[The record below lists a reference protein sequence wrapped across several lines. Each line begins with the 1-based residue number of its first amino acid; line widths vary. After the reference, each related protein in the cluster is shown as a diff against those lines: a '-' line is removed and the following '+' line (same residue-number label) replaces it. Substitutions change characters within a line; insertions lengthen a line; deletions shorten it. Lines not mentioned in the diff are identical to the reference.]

1 MSSPKLTERITTR
14 VRFDEVD
21 ALGIVWHGNYVKY
34 LEDGREAW
42 GRKYGIPYM
51 TIFREHGF
59 SVPLVKL
66 NMDYKRPLRYE
77 ENCIIETRFINC
89 EAAKIQL
96 AYTIYNE
103 AGEVVLTAESTQV
116 FLTTQ
121 GELQLT
127 LPDFFAEWKKKWGL
141 GA

>member
-1 MSSPKLTERITTR
+1 MSSTQLTERITTR

-116 FLTTQ
+116 FLNKE
-121 GELQLT
+121 GELQLIMPEF
-127 LPDFFAEWKKKWGL
+127 LQKWKRDRGI
-141 GA
+141 

>member
-1 MSSPKLTERITTR
+1 LEKPVLTERITTR

-51 TIFREHGF
+51 TIFHKHGF

-66 NMDYKRPLRYE
+66 DMDYKRPLRYE
-77 ENCIIETRFINC
+77 ESCVIETTYIDC
-89 EAAKIQL
+89 EAAKL
-96 AYTIYNE
+96 KLKYTIYNE
-103 AGEVVLTAESTQV
+103 AGEVVLTATSIQV
-116 FLTTQ
+116 FLTKD
-121 GELQLT
+121 GDLQLT
-127 LPDFFAEWKKKWGL
+127 LPEFFAEWKKKWGI
-141 GA
+141 

>member
-1 MSSPKLTERITTR
+1 MSEVQLTERITTR

-51 TIFREHGF
+51 TIYREHGY

-66 NMDYKRPLRYE
+66 NLDYKRPLRYE
-77 ENCIIETRFINC
+77 EHCVIETRFVNC

-96 AYTIYNE
+96 EYTIYNE

-116 FLTTQ
+116 FLNKD
-121 GELQLT
+121 GELQLIM
-127 LPDFFAEWKKKWGL
+127 PEFFQKWKHDRDI
-141 GA
+141 

>member
-1 MSSPKLTERITTR
+1 MSSTQLTERITTR

-103 AGEVVLTAESTQV
+103 ASEVVLTAESTQV
-116 FLTTQ
+116 FLNKE
-121 GELQLT
+121 GELQLIMPEF
-127 LPDFFAEWKKKWGL
+127 LQKWKRDRGI
-141 GA
+141 

>member
-1 MSSPKLTERITTR
+1 MSSIQLTERITTR

-77 ENCIIETRFINC
+77 ENCIIETHFINC

-127 LPDFFAEWKKKWGL
+127 LPDFFAEWKKKWFL
-141 GA
+141 GV